1 MSRKCKFDQEWEK
14 ALKLIDEEDAVI
26 ARQVIE
32 NYQQTGVVLSGLP
45 PQIEMILLL
54 VKPLI
59 DRRRRATE
67 AARRRRLKRPV
78 TVSASEV
85 AETVAS
91 LSREWP
97 ERISSVVDPVFAGTQ
112 GRRMGSRLRW

>member
-1 MSRKCKFDQEWEK
+1 MSRKCKFDQEWEQ
-14 ALKLIDEEDAVI
+14 ALKLINEEDAVK

-32 NYQQTGVVLSGLP
+32 NYQQTGVVPSGLSP
-45 PQIEMILLL
+45 IMEMILLL
-54 VKPLI
+54 VKPII

-67 AARRRRLKRPV
+67 ASRRRRLKRSV

-85 AETVAS
+85 AETVAP
-91 LSREWP
+91 LSRERS
-97 ERISSVVDPVFAGTQ
+97 ERISVVDPMFARTQ

>member
-1 MSRKCKFDQEWEK
+1 MSRKCKFDQEWEQ
-14 ALKLIDEEDAVI
+14 ALMLLSEEDAVK

-32 NYQQTGVVLSGLP
+32 NYQKTGVVPSELP
-45 PQIEMILLL
+45 LQMEMILLL

-67 AARRRRLKRPV
+67 AARRRRLRQLV
-78 TVSASEV
+78 FVSASEV
-85 AETVAS
+85 AETVAP
-91 LSREWP
+91 LSRERP
-97 ERISSVVDPVFAGTQ
+97 ERISVVDPVFARTQ